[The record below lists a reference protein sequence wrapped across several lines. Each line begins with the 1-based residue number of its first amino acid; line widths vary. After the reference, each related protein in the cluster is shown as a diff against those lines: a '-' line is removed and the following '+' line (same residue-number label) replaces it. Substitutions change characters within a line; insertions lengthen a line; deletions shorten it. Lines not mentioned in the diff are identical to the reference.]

1 MTTGQMLWL
10 IPVFPLVAFLVNG
23 LLGRKVTRTAAHW
36 VALAGV
42 GASALL
48 AFAVLARVMKGEI
61 LVETIYTWIAVG
73 DFVVPLKLTADSLT
87 AVMLVV
93 VTSVSF
99 MVHLYS
105 VGYMHGDGGYPRF
118 FAYLS
123 LFTFS
128 MLMLVLAGNFLL
140 LFVFWE
146 AVGLCSYLLIG
157 FWFHKKS
164 AADAGKKAFLVN
176 RVGDFGFVLGIF
188 LIIVTTGTVDFAEVF
203 SPEKLALIGPGTAT
217 LICLLLFLGATG
229 KSAQLPLHVW
239 LPDAMEGP
247 TPVSALIHAATMVTA
262 GVYMVAR
269 CHPLFELSPTAMQTV
284 AVVGIVTAL
293 MAAAIAFTQTDLK
306 RIMAYSTISQLG
318 FMFVGLGV
326 GAYAAAIFHLFTHAF
341 FKALLFLGSGSVMHA
356 VGGDV
361 DITKQGRLFGKIRW
375 TASTFIIGS
384 LALAGFPFLSGFFSK
399 EAILAAAYYGGHP
412 WIFAAGMLAAGG
424 TAFYV
429 FRAVFSV
436 FFSPR
441 EADVLR
447 GEGGDH
453 AGHGDDSHGHG
464 GGVHESPWNML
475 APLVILA
482 VLSVGA
488 GYFHVM
494 DFLDPVF
501 APPVETVAAAAA
513 IAGHGAEITG
523 HGGAETAGHGGDHG
537 MFNIVFFISLA
548 MVVIGIGSAWVIYQ
562 KRWIDPDR
570 VARSVKPL
578 YKLSFNKF
586 YIDEIYHFFIVKL
599 ILVMAKVSYL
609 FDMGVIDGIV
619 NWCGKVVKGGGES
632 MAALQ
637 SGNVRDYLFFMTLGV
652 AAVLGVWLWL

>member
-10 IPVFPLVAFLVNG
+10 IPAFPLAAFLLNG
-23 LLGRKVTRTAAHW
+23 LLGRRLIRTSAHW

-48 AFAVLARVMKGEI
+48 AYRVLFTVLEGEI
-61 LVETIYTWIAVG
+61 LAKTVYTWIAVG
-73 DFVVPLKLTADSLT
+73 GFSVPLRLTADSLT

-99 MVHLYS
+99 LVHWYS
-105 VGYMHGDGGYPRF
+105 VGYMHGDGGYHRF

-157 FWFHKKS
+157 FWYHKKS

-188 LIIVTTGTVDFAEVF
+188 LIIVNAGSVDFPVVFEWFESAVSSGAVGSGTV
-203 SPEKLALIGPGTAT
+203 T

-269 CHPLFELSPTAMQTV
+269 CHSLFELSPTAMLTV
-284 AVVGIVTAL
+284 AVVGTLTAL
-293 MAAAIAFTQTDLK
+293 MAAAIAVTQKDLK
-306 RIMAYSTISQLG
+306 RIMAYSTVSQLG
-318 FMFVGLGV
+318 YMFLGLGV
-326 GAYAAAIFHLFTHAF
+326 GAYVAAIFHLFTHAF

-361 DITKQGRLFGKIRW
+361 DITKQGKLFGKIRW
-375 TASTFIIGS
+375 TAGTFIVGS
-384 LALAGFPFLSGFFSK
+384 LALSGFPFLSGFYSK
-399 EAILAAAYYGGHP
+399 EAILGAAYASGHT
-412 WIFAAGMLAAGG
+412 WLFGAAMLAAGG

-436 FFSPR
+436 FFSQR
-441 EADVLR
+441 EAEALSADR
-447 GEGGDH
+447 QG
-453 AGHGDDSHGHG
+453 DSHGDHG
-464 GGVHESPWNML
+464 HGGVHESPWSML
-475 APLVILA
+475 LPLVILA
-482 VLSVGA
+482 ALSVVA
-488 GYFHVM
+488 GWGHGVT
-494 DFLDPVF
+494 DFLGRVLP
-501 APPVETVAAAAA
+501 E
-513 IAGHGAEITG
+513 
-523 HGGAETAGHGGDHG
+523 AGHGGGEGEGHG
-537 MFNIVFFISLA
+537 GVNIVLILSLV
-548 MVVIGIGSAWVIYQ
+548 MSLGGIGMAWVVYH
-562 KRWIDPDR
+562 KGWIDPEKT
-570 VARSVKPL
+570 ARRLGPL
-578 YKLSFNKF
+578 YKLSYNKF
-586 YIDEIYHFFIVKL
+586 YIDEIYHAL
-599 ILVMAKVSYL
+599 IIAPVL
-609 FDMGVIDGIV
+609 FLCRACFSFDLNVIDGIV
-619 NWCGKVVKGGGES
+619 NLWGRIAKGGGES
-632 MAALQ
+632 LAALQ
-637 SGNVRDYLFFMTLGV
+637 SGKVRDYLLFMSLGV
-652 AAVLGVWLWL
+652 VVFLGVWLWL